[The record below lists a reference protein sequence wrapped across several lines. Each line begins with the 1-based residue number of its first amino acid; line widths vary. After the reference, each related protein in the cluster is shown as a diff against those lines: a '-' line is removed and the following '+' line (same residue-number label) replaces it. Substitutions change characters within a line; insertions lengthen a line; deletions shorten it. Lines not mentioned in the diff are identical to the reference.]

1 MKLLVIEDDP
11 KTAALMKKGL
21 GLEGFTVEICCD
33 GEEGL
38 ELAANAQPDAII
50 LDVMLPKQ
58 DGWQILSRLRE
69 NGNNVPVIMLTA
81 RDAVEHR
88 VRGLTLGADDY
99 ITKPFALSE
108 LLARIRSVMRRTQNR
123 AADELKFADLVLDPR
138 RHKAMRSGSQVEL
151 TIKEFTLLQLLLE
164 HQGDVLTRSFIAE
177 RIWGMMYEGD
187 SNVVDVNIRRLRT
200 KVDDPFSQKL
210 IHTVRGR
217 GYVIRL

>member
-11 KTAALMKKGL
+11 KTASLMQKGL
-21 GLEGFTVEICCD
+21 TAEGFNVEVSYDGEDGLEQI
-33 GEEGL
+33 
-38 ELAANAQPDAII
+38 AIMQPDAII
-50 LDVMLPKQ
+50 LDVMLPKK
-58 DGWQILSRLRE
+58 DGWQVLSELRL
-69 NGNNVPVIMLTA
+69 NGNGVPVLMLTA

-88 VRGLTLGADDY
+88 VKGLTLGADDY

-108 LLARIRSVMRRTQNR
+108 LIARIRSVLRRSQSRSN
-123 AADELKFADLVLDPR
+123 DEIRFADLVLDPR
-138 RHKAMRSGSQVEL
+138 RHKASRACNPVEL

-177 RIWGMMYEGD
+177 RIWGIMYEGD

-200 KVDDPFSQKL
+200 KIDDPFPQKL

-217 GYVIRL
+217 GYVIRQ